1 MAEELQGKD
10 ALVSCLGGSGS
21 FLNRKPVS
29 IYTNSAEV
37 FAAAMRRSG
46 VSRLIVFSAW
56 HMAGNPKT
64 GLLNVGLGAKM
75 KYMGYFVRSLHP
87 SGRKR
92 WLLFSVRD
100 MSGGLRNL
108 CFTKFYVVNF
118 L

>member
-46 VSRLIVFSAW
+46 VSRLIIFSAW
-56 HMAGNPKT
+56 HMAGNRKT
-64 GLLNVGLGAKM
+64 DLLMRMRDGIV
-75 KYMGYFVRSLHP
+75 FF
-87 SGRKR
+87 
-92 WLLFSVRD
+92 LFLNKS
-100 MSGGLRNL
+100 
-108 CFTKFYVVNF
+108 YVVGDQKNRLNYF
-118 L
+118 KQVQNVLVNKIF